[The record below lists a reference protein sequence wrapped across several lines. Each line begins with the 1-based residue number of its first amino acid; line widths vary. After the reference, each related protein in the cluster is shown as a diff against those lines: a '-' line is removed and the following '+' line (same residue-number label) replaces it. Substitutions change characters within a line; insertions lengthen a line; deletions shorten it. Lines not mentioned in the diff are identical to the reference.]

1 MKFSSA
7 KILLNS
13 LQLIITFFTIDIIQ
27 QNDEFLKKHERV
39 GVPRKMKRFYG
50 SIFLGILGFAVIG
63 LGEVS
68 EIYISKNF

>member
-27 QNDEFLKKHERV
+27 QNDEFLKRHEHV
-39 GVPRKMKRFYG
+39 GAPQKMKRFYG

-63 LGEVS
+63 LRESVRICHS
-68 EIYISKNF
+68 WIY